1 MWVHKLNWLSCN
13 GMDASSVY
21 STPGASLSTTPHA
34 SDQMMRLTR
43 AIWSAICRRPSSS
56 LLIWAACSSRLSNC
70 TPPHT
75 HTHTHTQTQHKH
87 KVILVTIELPH
98 TNTNLYISRSQLI
111 KSDPFTAFLH
121 HICDIIGVTRG
132 QIKQVKGHP
141 NPVSI
146 NTTVLFLITLRLKL
160 INATFINLN

>member
-1 MWVHKLNWLSCN
+1 MEWMPVLFTARPEHLCPRLHMQVIKWWDL
-13 GMDASSVY
+13 
-21 STPGASLSTTPHA
+21 PGQ
-34 SDQMMRLTR
+34 SDQPSADAHPVLS
-43 AIWSAICRRPSSS
+43 WSELLVRPDYPT
-56 LLIWAACSSRLSNC
+56 A
-70 TPPHT
+70 PPPTHT
-75 HTHTHTQTQHKH
+75 HTHTHKHKHKH